1 VVVAVAG
8 VLAVVE
14 LWSRTSARGE
24 RHEVAVTSLSCW
36 RYAMAVV
43 SGRGGGDGDLAS
55 GAVVAELLPAPMR
68 GSW

>member
-1 VVVAVAG
+1 
-8 VLAVVE
+8 
-14 LWSRTSARGE
+14 
-24 RHEVAVTSLSCW
+24 
-36 RYAMAVV
+36 MAVV